1 MPLDDG
7 PVLRWCVR
15 EYEEH
20 LLLQF
25 FRPLDDFSDLLGVS
39 LLDKEV
45 LDEEVEQAVF
55 GHLRC
60 GMLLSRACVHGSRD
74 VLEGT
79 LGWWSW
85 H

>member
-1 MPLDDG
+1 M
-7 PVLRWCVR
+7 LRWCVR

-25 FRPLDDFSDLLGVS
+25 FRSSDDFSDLLGVS
-39 LLDKEV
+39 LPDKEV

-60 GMLLSRACVHGSRD
+60 GMLLSRVCVHGSSD
-74 VLEGT
+74 VLEEI

-85 H
+85 R